1 MARFSLPIDKQHE
14 PLGDLQGNG
23 QTDTGQQDDEDPQHV
38 RQVEL
43 GGRLLHVLGTDV
55 VRTLGRVRNAPPPE
69 RKRKPRVIFTLG
81 YQSEGLRVKPATP
94 GDAVVRRPK
103 LWIGQGPS
111 FLTNG
116 AHQENSE

>member
-38 RQVEL
+38 SQVEL

-69 RKRKPRVIFTLG
+69 RKRNRVL
-81 YQSEGLRVKPATP
+81 SSL
-94 GDAVVRRPK
+94 
-103 LWIGQGPS
+103 
-111 FLTNG
+111 
-116 AHQENSE
+116 